1 MLNKYNKFNELLED
15 AENLNKFFGVLCN
28 FNWNQPINGTVMRD
42 FEEYFAYRWENY
54 KNHVFDESYKNIW
67 AKMPEETLDK
77 IKY

>member
-1 MLNKYNKFNELLED
+1 
-15 AENLNKFFGVLCN
+15 
-28 FNWNQPINGTVMRD
+28 MRD

-67 AKMPEETLDK
+67 AQMPEETLDK